1 MPDIDWNHRTWD
13 ATHGWEKDGDEWS
26 VAWGGARSQWYGS
39 ILPRLHRHLPTT
51 RILEIAPGHG
61 RWTQFLLPLCVE
73 YVGVDLSAACIEA
86 CRGRFSAAPRA
97 RFFTNDGKSLAMAP
111 DACFDLVFSLDSLVH
126 VEADVLAEYTWQI
139 CQKLTPTGVAF
150 IHHSNA
156 AGEGC
161 DIEEARRGF
170 RGESVSAA
178 LMRELVA
185 DCGHVVRV
193 QEELSWMGASLTDC
207 FTLFGPPSAFPGA
220 GTTLLR
226 NDQLPREVEIV
237 RRFHAPYAAD

>member
-1 MPDIDWNHRTWD
+1 MPDLDWNHRVWD
-13 ATHGWEKDGDEWS
+13 ATHGWEKQGDEWS

-39 ILPRLHRHLPTT
+39 ILPRLHRYLPTT
-51 RILEIAPGHG
+51 RILEIAPGRG
-61 RWTQFLLPLCVE
+61 RWTQFLIPLCVE

-111 DACFDLVFSLDSLVH
+111 DGCFDLVFSLDSLVH
-126 VEADVLAEYTWQI
+126 VEADVLSEYMWQI

-156 AGEGC
+156 AGEGS
-161 DIEEARRGF
+161 DINEARRGA
-170 RGESVSAA
+170 RGESVSSAFV
-178 LMRELVA
+178 RQLVA

-193 QEELSWMGASLTDC
+193 QEEVCWIEASRTDC
-207 FTLFGPPSAFPGA
+207 FTLFGPATAFPGA
-220 GTTLLR
+220 QPTLLQ
-226 NDQLPREVEIV
+226 NNEFIKEMELV
-237 RRFHAPYAAD
+237 RRFQAPYAAD